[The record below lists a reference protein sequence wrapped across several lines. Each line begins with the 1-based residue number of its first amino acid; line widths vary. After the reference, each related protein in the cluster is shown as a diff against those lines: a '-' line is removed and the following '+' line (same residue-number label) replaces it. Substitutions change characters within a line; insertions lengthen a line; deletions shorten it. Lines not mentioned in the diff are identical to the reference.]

1 MKYLPFVLKN
11 LFRKKT
17 RSILTIG
24 SILLPLFVI
33 CILGTLLRA
42 LEADPSNGKGMYRL
56 ITRHKV
62 SITNWLLESQGAK
75 IRQIP
80 GVVELV
86 RMNWFGGAYI
96 DQSAKNQFARFSTSD
111 PEALLRVFDEVS
123 VTEGSAEEWIKD
135 RTGALVGGVLM
146 KKYGWKLGQKV
157 PLKGDI
163 YPVTLELT
171 IRGVF
176 KGPDETGLY
185 FHHPYIE
192 EALPRVKGYVGWYW
206 IKASSPGAAEKIPAQ
221 VDALFENADH
231 PTRTETEKEFQNSWV
246 SMLGNVKLLLTSIAV
261 IIGFVILLI
270 AANTMAMA
278 ARERVTEIA
287 VLRTLGYPKGTILGM
302 ILGESVLLAV
312 FGGLLGLGVFTFLY
326 PGFRQ
331 ALQYSPMGG
340 FAAGMGTLPDPL
352 LLGVAFF
359 ATLLIGVLAGV
370 VPAVRASRRTIT
382 DGLRQVG

>member
-42 LEADPSNGKGMYRL
+42 LESDPSGGKGMYRL

-62 SITNWLLESQGAK
+62 SITNWLLESQGPK

-86 RMNWFGGAYI
+86 RMNWFGGKYI
-96 DQSAKNQFARFSTSD
+96 DQSAKNQFPRFSTSD
-111 PEALLRVFDEVS
+111 PEALLRVFDEAS
-123 VTEGSAEEWIKD
+123 VTEGSADEWIHD

-157 PLKGDI
+157 PLQGDI

-171 IRGVF
+171 IRAVF

-185 FHHPYIE
+185 FHHAYVE
-192 EALPRVKGYVGWYW
+192 EAVPRAKGFVGWYW
-206 IKASSPGAAEKIPAQ
+206 IKASSPETAATIPAQ

-231 PTRTETEKEFQNSWV
+231 PTRTETEKEFQNGWV

-261 IIGFVILLI
+261 IIGIVILLI

-278 ARERVTEIA
+278 ARERITEIA
-287 VLRTLGYPKGTILGM
+287 VLRTLGYPKATILSM

-312 FGGLLGLGVFTFLY
+312 FGGLLGLGVFTLLY
-326 PGFRQ
+326 PGFRR
-331 ALQYSPMGG
+331 AIQYSPMGG
-340 FAAGMGTLPDPL
+340 FAAGMGALPDPL
-352 LLGVAFF
+352 LLGVAFS

-370 VPAVRASRRTIT
+370 VPAVRASQRTIT

>member
-11 LFRKKT
+11 VFRKRT
-17 RSILTIG
+17 RSLLTIG

-42 LEADPSNGKGMYRL
+42 LETDPSGGKGMYRL

-62 SITNWLLESQGAK
+62 SITNWLLESQGPK
-75 IRQIP
+75 IRQVP
-80 GVVELV
+80 GVVELL
-86 RMNWFGGAYI
+86 RMNWFGGSYI

-123 VTEGSAEEWIKD
+123 ITEGSAKEWIQD
-135 RTGALVGGVLM
+135 RTGALVGGILM
-146 KKYGWKLGQKV
+146 KKYGWKLGQKI

-163 YPVTLELT
+163 YPITLELT
-171 IRGVF
+171 IRAVY

-185 FHHPYIE
+185 FHHAYIE

-206 IKASSPGAAEKIPAQ
+206 IKAASPEAAAKIPAQ
-221 VDALFENADH
+221 VDALFENSDH
-231 PTRTETEKEFQNSWV
+231 PTRTETEKEFQNGWV
-246 SMLGNVKLLLTSIAV
+246 SMLGNVKLLLTSIAA

-278 ARERVTEIA
+278 ARERITEIA

-302 ILGESVLLAV
+302 ILGESVLLAL
-312 FGGLLGLGVFTFLY
+312 FGGFLGLGLFTLLY
-326 PGFRQ
+326 PGFRR
-331 ALQYSPMGG
+331 AIQYSPMGG
-340 FAAGMGTLPDPL
+340 FAAGMGAHPDPL
-352 LLGVAFF
+352 LLGAAFF
-359 ATLLIGVLAGV
+359 AAILIGVLAGL
-370 VPAVRASRRTIT
+370 VPAVRASQRTIT
-382 DGLRQVG
+382 DGLRQVA